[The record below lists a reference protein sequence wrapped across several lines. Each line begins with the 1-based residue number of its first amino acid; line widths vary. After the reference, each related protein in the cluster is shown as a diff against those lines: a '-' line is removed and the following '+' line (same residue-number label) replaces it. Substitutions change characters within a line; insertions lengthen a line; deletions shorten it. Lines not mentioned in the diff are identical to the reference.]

1 MGLVRSENR
10 TDKAGGGS
18 GTMKGNAVGVPRG
31 SFLVGDAS
39 GVDEELPERF
49 EDAVPLQAPKSKS
62 SSVRTLAMGD
72 VVEDGLV
79 DLLDDVEAQDLPHTP
94 HARGYRNRHL
104 PFLFP

>member
-1 MGLVRSENR
+1 
-10 TDKAGGGS
+10 
-18 GTMKGNAVGVPRG
+18 MKGNAVGVPRG

-62 SSVRTLAMGD
+62 SSARTLAMGD
-72 VVEDGLV
+72 VVEDALV
-79 DLLDDVEAQDLPHTP
+79 LLDDVEAQDLLHTP

>member
-1 MGLVRSENR
+1 
-10 TDKAGGGS
+10 
-18 GTMKGNAVGVPRG
+18 MKGNAVGVPRG

-39 GVDEELPERF
+39 DEELPERF

-62 SSVRTLAMGD
+62 SSVRTLAIGN

-79 DLLDDVEAQDLPHTP
+79 HLLDDVRAQDLPHTP